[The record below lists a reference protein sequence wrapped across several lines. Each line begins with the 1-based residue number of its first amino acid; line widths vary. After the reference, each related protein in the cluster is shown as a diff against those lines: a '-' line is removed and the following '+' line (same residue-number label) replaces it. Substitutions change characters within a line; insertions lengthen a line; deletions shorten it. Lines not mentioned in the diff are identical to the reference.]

1 MVGSRR
7 LNQFMNESNDPVRQG
22 KNKLTL
28 RKSATRVPPMFKH
41 THSHFIYCPTLV
53 GAATVRPDN
62 RLGQE
67 SGMTID

>member
-1 MVGSRR
+1 
-7 LNQFMNESNDPVRQG
+7 
-22 KNKLTL
+22 
-28 RKSATRVPPMFKH
+28 MFKH
-41 THSHFIYCPTLV
+41 THSHFIYSPTLV

>member
-1 MVGSRR
+1 
-7 LNQFMNESNDPVRQG
+7 
-22 KNKLTL
+22 
-28 RKSATRVPPMFKH
+28 MFKQ

>member
-1 MVGSRR
+1 MIQFVGA
-7 LNQFMNESNDPVRQG
+7 
-22 KNKLTL
+22 KNKLTSQ
-28 RKSATRVPPMFKH
+28 KSATRVPRMFKQ